1 MLSSD
6 PWVRAR
12 QATEEMEQH
21 LDALARLADERAM
34 AVRELLADGLTRS
47 EIARGLGVTPAII
60 TKILKRP
67 AVSRT
72 DGRGSA
78 AARS

>member
-1 MLSSD
+1 MTSSD

-34 AVRELLADGLTRS
+34 AVRELLRSGLTRS
-47 EIARGLGVTPAII
+47 EIARRLGVTPAII

-67 AVSRT
+67 AAS
-72 DGRGSA
+72 GAESPESA
-78 AARS
+78 GARS